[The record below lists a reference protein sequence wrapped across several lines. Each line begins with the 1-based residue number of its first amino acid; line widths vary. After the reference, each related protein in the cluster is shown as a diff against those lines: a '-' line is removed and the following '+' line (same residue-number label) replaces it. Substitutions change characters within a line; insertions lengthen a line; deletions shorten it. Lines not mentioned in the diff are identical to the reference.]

1 MEFVKVALVAMAG
14 LGSTWMARA
23 TTDALFGPPA
33 VTTTAAALAQ
43 AAEEAPRGA
52 ATPAPAPTPTAAP
65 PDVPQLTPEEMAAE
79 LRRAQAELAGKP
91 GGDPEEFRATR
102 PLAADLAIALPSDM

>member
-1 MEFVKVALVAMAG
+1 MELVKVALVAMAG
-14 LGSTWMARA
+14 LGSTWVART

-33 VTTTAAALAQ
+33 ATVRATALAQ
-43 AAEEAPRGA
+43 AAPGAPGGA
-52 ATPAPAPTPTAAP
+52 TTPAPDPAPAASP
-65 PDVPQLTPEEMAAE
+65 PAVPQLTPEEMAEE